1 MAMVMGDII
10 ARIKADTTDFQKGLA
25 KSKSDV
31 NSFMG
36 GMVSASTKV
45 VGAMAVVGSAIAGVG
60 AIALKQAGNYE
71 QSMIAFTT
79 MLDSQERATAML
91 NDLAQMAKKTPF
103 ELQGIEQNAKQ
114 LLAMGIEA
122 DKIIPTLK
130 AVGDVSAGLAVP
142 LDRLAY
148 NYGQVKAQG
157 QLTGVELRDFARAG
171 VPLIAELAENL
182 NKTESEIKE
191 MVSAGEI
198 GFADVEKAFQTMTS
212 EGGKFNNLMEAQSG
226 SLQGQISNLKDEFN
240 LLMRE
245 IGMVLLPVAKDVVV
259 WIKDEAMPKLK
270 ELWQWLKDHQDIV
283 KAVAIGITAMM
294 IPAIVSMTIAMGA
307 LAVQVLIASAPLIAL
322 GVIVG
327 ALAYLIITNWDWIKE
342 KTKMLWDYVV
352 LAFNSIKDFLQGIG
366 DKIYD
371 SIVQPFI
378 NAWNKV
384 KEVVDKIKEGLKKIS
399 PFHKESP
406 SLVELV
412 ETGVGKIKD
421 AYASLGD
428 VSFTKSST
436 IASNAGAGVSNSKA
450 VVQNINVYPSDGLD
464 VDTIVERLAYKY
476 RTSL

>member
-25 KSKSDV
+25 KSKSEVD
-31 NSFMG
+31 SFMG
-36 GMVSASTKV
+36 DMVSASNKV
-45 VGAMAVVGSAIAGVG
+45 VGAMAVVGTAIAGVG
-60 AIALKQAGNYE
+60 TIALKQAGNYE
-71 QSMIAFTT
+71 QSLIAFTT
-79 MLDSQERATAML
+79 MLGSQERATTML

-103 ELQGIEQNAKQ
+103 ELRGIEENAKQ

-122 DKIIPTLK
+122 DKLVPTLK
-130 AVGDVSAGLAVP
+130 AVGDVSAGLSV
-142 LDRLAY
+142 DMGRLAY

-171 VPLIAELAENL
+171 VPLIAELAKNL
-182 NKTESEIKE
+182 NVTESEIKE
-191 MVSAGEI
+191 MVSAGKI
-198 GFADVEKAFQTMTS
+198 GFADVEMAFQTMTS
-212 EGGKFNNLMEAQSG
+212 EGGKFNNLMEEQSS
-226 SLQGQISNLKDEFN
+226 SLQGQVSNLKDEFN

-259 WIKDEAMPKLK
+259 WVKDEAIPKIK

-294 IPAIVSMTIAMGA
+294 LPALISMTIAMGT
-307 LAVQVLIASAPLIAL
+307 LAVQTLIATAPLIAL
-322 GVIVG
+322 GAVVG
-327 ALAYLIITNWDWIKE
+327 TLAYLIIHNWDLIKE

-371 SIVQPFI
+371 SIVQPFV

-384 KEVVDKIKEGLKKIS
+384 KEVVDKIKEGIKKIS
-399 PFHKESP
+399 PFYKESP

-412 ETGVGKIKD
+412 ESGVGKIKD

-428 VSFTKSST
+428 ISITKSST
-436 IASNAGAGVSNSKA
+436 LASGMGNNISNNKS

-464 VDTIVERLAYKY
+464 IDTIVERLAYKY